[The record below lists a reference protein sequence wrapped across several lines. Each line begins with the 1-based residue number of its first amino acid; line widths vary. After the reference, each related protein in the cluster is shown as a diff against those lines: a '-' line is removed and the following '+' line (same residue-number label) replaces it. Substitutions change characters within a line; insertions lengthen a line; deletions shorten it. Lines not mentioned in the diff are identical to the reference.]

1 MTHSENNFNW
11 DIIDSSSF
19 PGSRTE
25 KALENVMGRARME
38 APRHRRRA
46 MIFRWMATAAVLI
59 MLPALTLFISGRLSS
74 PAPESATM
82 LTASA
87 ANGQVKTVYLPDSTK
102 VVLNSGSTLFYPDS
116 FSGNDRRVCLS
127 GEAVFDV
134 THDKKR
140 PFFVSTADIT
150 VKVLGTL
157 FDVQAYPEEGTVS
170 TTLCRGSVG
179 ILCNGLPD
187 DSMTMLH
194 PGEEFKMR
202 KSDGSFVISKVEP
215 EDVSVWE
222 NGGICLNAGDI
233 HDLVHMLER
242 QFNVNIYLTS
252 DKYDSEK
259 ITAKFTHGESIDEI
273 LKVVSSLLPGM
284 TYNTINTNIYIH

>member
-1 MTHSENNFNW
+1 M
-11 DIIDSSSF
+11 
-19 PGSRTE
+19 G
-25 KALENVMGRARME
+25 KVMWQARIE
-38 APRHRRRA
+38 TPRNRRKA
-46 MIFRWMATAAVLI
+46 MIVRWMTAAAVLVL
-59 MLPALTLFISGRLSS
+59 LPALTLFINKQLQKPAQS
-74 PAPESATM
+74 PMTI

-87 ANGQVKTVYLPDSTK
+87 ASGQVKTVYLPDSTK
-102 VVLNSGSTLFYPDS
+102 VVLHSGSTLFYPDS
-116 FSGNDRRVCLS
+116 FSENDRRVCLS

-134 THDKKR
+134 THDKSR

-157 FDVQAYPEEGTVS
+157 FDVQAYPEEGMVS

-179 ILCNGLPD
+179 IIRNGIPD
-187 DSMTMLH
+187 EMTMLQ

-202 KSDGSFVISKVEP
+202 KSDGSFSISKVEP

-233 HDLVHMLER
+233 HDLIRMLER
-242 QFNVNIYLTS
+242 QFDVNIYLTS

-259 ITAKFTHGESIDEI
+259 ITAKFIHGEGIDEI
-273 LKVVSSLLPGM
+273 LSVVSSLLPGM
-284 TYNTINTNIYIH
+284 TYNTTNTNIYIH